1 MPHFLAKCKFAS
13 LCGASAEICQALK
26 NVLLFSINK
35 YRDIRPIALPRIL
48 SCLLQALLSQ
58 VQVCILVAHQQSC
71 RALNLYIVLDK
82 HIYRDICLIALL
94 SAFWKPAPHFLVKC
108 RFLAHQQS
116 PVKPSNKKGCSNYS
130 DATKRRLEDGW
141 PESMS
146 SARRQVILA
155 SSLRKFL

>member
-1 MPHFLAKCKFAS
+1 M
-13 LCGASAEICQALK
+13 
-26 NVLLFSINK
+26 
-35 YRDIRPIALPRIL
+35 
-48 SCLLQALLSQ
+48 
-58 VQVCILVAHQQSC
+58 AHQSC

-94 SAFWKPAPHFLVKC
+94 RLPSCFLEASAALLSQVQVSG
-108 RFLAHQQS
+108 AS
-116 PVKPSNKKGCSNYS
+116 AEPVEPSNKKGCLNYS